1 MNDLKKHEGVDV
13 QAALIEL
20 VKRED
25 IDPSRLEH
33 FLELQVKMEDRQNE
47 KSFYRAMASFQGEC
61 PVIKRTKKVK
71 FEAKSGKTTQYN
83 YAPLDE
89 MTEVVKP
96 IMQKNGLSFSFDI
109 EYTGGENLLVTT
121 ISHIDGHSKKSYLPF
136 EKMHDDGRMNASQRR
151 KSALSFAKRAALE
164 NALGVVTAE
173 EDDDARRAI
182 DKPVTD
188 DQISEI
194 KNISKSTDT
203 TMQSL
208 LKFLKVEKLE
218 DLSEYEARR
227 AITAL
232 KTKRTATSGVK

>member
-1 MNDLKKHEGVDV
+1 MTDLKKHEGVDV

-20 VKRED
+20 VKRDD

-47 KSFYRAMASFQGEC
+47 KLLNNALCAFQSDC
-61 PVIKRTKKVK
+61 PIIKKTKKTHN
-71 FEAKSGKTTQYN
+71 ST

-89 MTEVVKP
+89 IVHTIKP
-96 IMQKNGLSFSFDI
+96 YLKANGLSYSFSI
-109 EYTGGENLLVTT
+109 ETKEAMENEITVHIRHVSGASMDSKYTFPRL
-121 ISHIDGHSKKSYLPF
+121 
-136 EKMHDDGRMNASQRR
+136 DDGGKMNTSQKT
-151 KSALSFAKRAALE
+151 KSANSYAKRVALE
-164 NALGVVTAE
+164 NALGIVTADI
-173 EDDDARRAI
+173 DDDAKRAV
-182 DKPVTD
+182 DNSVTSE
-188 DQISEI
+188 QIEQIESLA
-194 KNISKSTDT
+194 KNTDT

-218 DLSEYEARR
+218 DLSEYEAKR